1 MDKGTVVRT
10 VALGIAW
17 LNALLVQYGLQP
29 IPVLDEE
36 SIAYG
41 LAFLASVWTWFR
53 NNYITATGKKQK
65 EELQKKNLTR

>member
-1 MDKGTVVRT
+1 MDKGTVIRT
-10 VALGIAW
+10 IALGIAW

-41 LAFLASVWTWFR
+41 LAFLTSVWTWFR

-65 EELQKKNLTR
+65 EELQKKNLIR